1 MPTLASLMI
10 KLTVGRG
17 EASME
22 LPNPVLSNTVAVDS
36 QVDIRRA
43 MGGDIYSYVKSN
55 ASRFRIEMT
64 FEGVPYHQ
72 ASAMAE
78 FFEAY
83 GGNTMTLTDHDDVS
97 WPNTRF
103 DQPEFEFSVQGR
115 RGKDAAIRRE
125 HCNFDLKFIGEK

>member
-1 MPTLASLMI
+1 MI

-55 ASRFRIEMT
+55 IYIS
-64 FEGVPYHQ
+64 
-72 ASAMAE
+72 
-78 FFEAY
+78 
-83 GGNTMTLTDHDDVS
+83 
-97 WPNTRF
+97 
-103 DQPEFEFSVQGR
+103 
-115 RGKDAAIRRE
+115 
-125 HCNFDLKFIGEK
+125 DLRLY